1 MKSPNQHS
9 PLLKLSLEMGPLLL
23 FFFANSQ
30 PTWFRPLV
38 APLLPSVLLNGD
50 KAGIFTATVVLMASV
65 VITLIVAHQV
75 TGRLPLMPMITALAV
90 LFFGALTLLF
100 QDDVFIK
107 MKPTFVN
114 LIFGAILLGGLAV
127 GKLLLPLVL
136 DSVMQLS
143 EEGWRK
149 LTLRWG
155 VFFFALAGLNEIVW
169 RSQSTAVWA
178 QFKVFGIMP
187 LTMAFALAQVPL
199 ILRYETKSEA
209 QKPE

>member
-1 MKSPNQHS
+1 MKNTNPHGA
-9 PLLKLSLEMGPLLL
+9 LLKLTLEMGPLLL
-23 FFFANSQ
+23 FFVANSQ
-30 PTWFRPLV
+30 PAWFRPMV
-38 APLLPSVLLNGD
+38 APLLPAVLLDGD
-50 KAGIFTATVVLMASV
+50 KAGIFTATVLLMASV
-65 VITLIVAHQV
+65 VITVVAAHQL
-75 TGRLPLMPMITALAV
+75 TGRLPLMPMITAAAV
-90 LFFGALTLLF
+90 LLFGALTLLF

-107 MKPTFVN
+107 MKPTVVN
-114 LIFGAILLGGLAV
+114 LIFGSILLGGLAF

-155 VFFFALAGLNEIVW
+155 VFFFALAMLNEIVW
-169 RSQSTAVWA
+169 RSQSTAIWA